1 MQSELD
7 TIGCVLQSF
16 YGAVFRELFF
26 PFSFFFS
33 ISGSRLF
40 CLLFFC
46 FSAFPCFFV
55 FFASLLFR
63 FFASLLP
70 RFCFSASSSSSSSL
84 LFCFFVPL
92 LLRFSASL
100 LFAAFLPLKPKLNKP
115 QP

>member
-63 FFASLLP
+63 FFASP
-70 RFCFSASSSSSSSL
+70 VL
-84 LFCFFVPL
+84 LFCFFVFFAFLLLCSSASPL
-92 LLRFSASL
+92 LCFSL
-100 LFAAFLPLKPKLNKP
+100 LFCLSNLN
-115 QP
+115 

>member
-26 PFSFFFS
+26 PFSFFFRFLVPGFS
-33 ISGSRLF
+33 A
-40 CLLFFC
+40 FC
-46 FSAFPCFFV
+46 FSAFLLFP
-55 FFASLLFR
+55 ASLSSLLLCFS
-63 FFASLLP
+63 ASLLP
-70 RFCFSASSSSSSSL
+70 RFCFSASSSSS